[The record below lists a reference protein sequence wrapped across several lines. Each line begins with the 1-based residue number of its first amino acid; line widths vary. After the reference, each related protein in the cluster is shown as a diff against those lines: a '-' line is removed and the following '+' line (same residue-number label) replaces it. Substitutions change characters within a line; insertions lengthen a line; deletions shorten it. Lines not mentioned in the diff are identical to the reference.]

1 VTGQKIFRRFLAAR
15 KALNMVGALMINRFI
30 SLLYPVGTLVALVG
44 IWYATVKIFQV
55 PPYLLPLPG
64 DVIQR
69 LHDDFWFL
77 VQHSWVTI
85 YVTLGGFLLSI
96 VIGVPLAILLVAS
109 RVLERAV
116 MPWLI
121 LSQTFPKV
129 ALAPLIVIW
138 FGLGL
143 GPKLVTAFLVA
154 FFPILV
160 STIVGLRSIERE
172 MLELAS
178 SIRATTLQTFFHF
191 RLPMALPNVFAGMKV
206 SVAFSV
212 VGAVIAEWVGA
223 NAGLGYLLL
232 QANGNLDATL
242 LFAVLVILLLIGV
255 VLYYAVEFVERLVIP
270 WHSTIRLQ
278 NMAA

>member
-1 VTGQKIFRRFLAAR
+1 MKIFH
-15 KALNMVGALMINRFI
+15 
-30 SLLYPVGTLVALVG
+30 
-44 IWYATVKIFQV
+44 V

-69 LHDDFWFL
+69 MREDFWFL
-77 VQHSWVTI
+77 LHHSWITI
-85 YVTLGGFLLSI
+85 CITLGGFLLSI
-96 VIGVPLAILLVAS
+96 AFGVPLAIALVAS

-129 ALAPLIVIW
+129 ALAPLIVVW

-143 GPKLVTAFLVA
+143 GPKFVITFLVA
-154 FFPILV
+154 FFPILI

-172 MLELAS
+172 MIELAS
-178 SIRATTLQTFFHF
+178 SVRASTLQMFFHF
-191 RLPMALPNVFAGMKV
+191 RLPMALPNIFAGMKV
-206 SVAFSV
+206 SIAFSV
-212 VGAVIAEWVGA
+212 VGAVIAEWVGT
-223 NAGLGYLLL
+223 NSGLGYLLL
-232 QANGNLDATL
+232 QANANLDTSL
-242 LFAVLVILLLIGV
+242 LFSVLVMLLIVGV
-255 VLYYAVEFVERLVIP
+255 VLYYVVEFIEQLVIP

>member
-1 VTGQKIFRRFLAAR
+1 M
-15 KALNMVGALMINRFI
+15 LNRVI
-30 SLLYPVGTLVALVG
+30 SFVYPAITLVALFG
-44 IWYATVKIFQV
+44 IWYAAVKLFRV

-64 DVIQR
+64 SVIQR
-69 LHDDFWFL
+69 MEEDFWFL
-77 VQHSWVTI
+77 LHHSLITI
-85 YVTLGGFLLSI
+85 YITLGGFLLSI
-96 VIGVPLAILLVAS
+96 AIGVPLAIVLVAS
-109 RVLERAV
+109 RTLERAV

-129 ALAPLIVIW
+129 ALAPLIVVW

-143 GPKLVTAFLVA
+143 GPKFVITFLVA
-154 FFPILV
+154 FFPILI

-172 MLELAS
+172 VIELAS
-178 SIRATTLQTFFHF
+178 AVRANTLQTFFHF
-191 RLPMALPNVFAGMKV
+191 RLPLALPNIFAGTKV
-206 SVAFSV
+206 SIAFSV

-232 QANGNLDATL
+232 QANANLDTTL
-242 LFAVLVILLLIGV
+242 LFAVLIVLLIIGV

>member
-1 VTGQKIFRRFLAAR
+1 MLNRIISCLYPVSTLAALLLVWYAAVKIFR
-15 KALNMVGALMINRFI
+15 
-30 SLLYPVGTLVALVG
+30 
-44 IWYATVKIFQV
+44 V

-69 LHDDFWFL
+69 MREDFWFL
-77 VQHSWVTI
+77 LHHSWITI
-85 YVTLGGFLLSI
+85 YITLGGFLLSI
-96 VIGVPLAILLVAS
+96 AFGVPLAIVLVAS

-129 ALAPLIVIW
+129 ALAPLIVVW

-143 GPKLVTAFLVA
+143 GPKFVITFLVA
-154 FFPILV
+154 FFPILI

-178 SIRATTLQTFFHF
+178 SVRANTLQMFFHF
-191 RLPMALPNVFAGMKV
+191 RLPVALPNIFAGTKV
-206 SVAFSV
+206 PIALSV

-223 NAGLGYLLL
+223 NVGLGYLLL
-232 QANGNLDATL
+232 QANANLDTTL
-242 LFAVLVILLLIGV
+242 LFAVLIVLLIIGV
-255 VLYYAVEFVERLVIP
+255 VFYYAVEFVERLVIP

-278 NMAA
+278 NVTA

>member
-1 VTGQKIFRRFLAAR
+1 MF
-15 KALNMVGALMINRFI
+15 NRVI
-30 SLLYPVGTLVALVG
+30 SCLYPVSTLAALLV
-44 IWYATVKIFQV
+44 IWYTAVKVVRI

-69 LHDDFWFL
+69 MSEDFWFL
-77 VQHSWVTI
+77 LHYSWITI
-85 YVTLGGFLLSI
+85 YITLGGFLLSI
-96 VIGVPLAILLVAS
+96 AIGVPLAIVLVAS
-109 RVLERAV
+109 RMLERAA

-121 LSQTFPKV
+121 LSQTLPKV
-129 ALAPLIVIW
+129 ALAPLIVVW

-143 GPKLVTAFLVA
+143 GPKFVITLLVA

-172 MLELAS
+172 MIELAS
-178 SIRATTLQTFFHF
+178 SVRANTLQTFFHF
-191 RLPMALPNVFAGMKV
+191 RLPMALPNISAGTKV
-206 SVAFSV
+206 SIAFSV

-223 NAGLGYLLL
+223 NSGLGYLLL
-232 QANGNLDATL
+232 QANANLDTTL
-242 LFAVLVILLLIGV
+242 LFAVLVVLLIIGV
-255 VLYYAVEFVERLVIP
+255 VLYYAVEFIERFVIP